1 MCICEVCLCV
11 NMCLH
16 MCECAC
22 IHECVSVMGQ
32 QGVAQEAFLGPGGLG
47 GCVSSVLVVQPL
59 AFKNQAEKQDVFIMI

>member
-1 MCICEVCLCV
+1 
-11 NMCLH
+11 
-16 MCECAC
+16 
-22 IHECVSVMGQ
+22 MGQ